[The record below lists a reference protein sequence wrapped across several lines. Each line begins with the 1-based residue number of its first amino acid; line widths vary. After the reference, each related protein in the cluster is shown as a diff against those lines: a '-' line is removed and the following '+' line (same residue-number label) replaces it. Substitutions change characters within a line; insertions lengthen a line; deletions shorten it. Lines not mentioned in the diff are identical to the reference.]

1 VPLFDVHTIEHLE
14 IAVFVQRMIAS
25 LLAGFGALAL
35 ILATV
40 GLYGDI
46 VSLILKQGLG
56 MTLTGTAIGL
66 AAAVALTRLFKSLPV
81 GVSATDG
88 LSFGGTTLLL
98 VLVALAACYLP
109 ARRPTRIFAFRQQ
122 PLQRLFG
129 SG

>member
-88 LSFGGTTLLL
+88 LSFGGTTLL
-98 VLVALAACYLP
+98 VALAACYLP